1 MPLAKTQNWGIG
13 YLLVSWIH
21 SKAYKSIHLTKMKHI
36 VKAFIIHDIQGLV
49 LSSFCKHWHKY
60 EGQNVIIYLIL
71 VLAQGIDFG
80 MQLSGNIAANSSAVS
95 SHEHFDDWQTNF
107 QCPPNFCMNCRG
119 INYHT
124 IYETNIFRCRC
135 EG

>member
-1 MPLAKTQNWGIG
+1 
-13 YLLVSWIH
+13 
-21 SKAYKSIHLTKMKHI
+21 MKHI
-36 VKAFIIHDIQGLV
+36 VKAFIKHDIQGLV

-60 EGQNVIIYLIL
+60 GGQNVIIYLIL

-80 MQLSGNIAANSSAVS
+80 MQLSGNIAANISAVS

-124 IYETNIFRCRC
+124 IYETNIVR
-135 EG
+135 